1 MVTLPPLKL
10 TNIPQ
15 LKTYNRGLR
24 VYVILAFSILVT
36 SQLSF
41 FQNESSVHALQPQLT
56 PLSSIPSPSPSPSPS
71 STSGQSQPS
80 IQITAGKI
88 QNLSFRID
96 LSNSNPGIINYPQS
110 ITDIAVFVSSQS
122 SAVKIIGPTTWSLS
136 RLDSNSSHLIST
148 KVYASTSTIG
158 NPVFFT
164 VTVQYIK
171 NGQELK
177 TDSFDIGAV
186 VIGDIKI
193 EPNNLGIRYIGDTPN
208 LVGNLLNK
216 GNSGALFTNLQV
228 LSVSLQTGTGNL
240 RGGTNLLTGAS
251 QFLGTLQPNIPTPF
265 SIPISIDLATPR
277 SGGNKINQ
285 SLTTV
290 DANSLNNLESSVV
303 TNSMINYD
311 NTTLNP
317 KRLNNAI
324 YLISLKIRLQ

>member
-1 MVTLPPLKL
+1 M
-10 TNIPQ
+10 
-15 LKTYNRGLR
+15 
-24 VYVILAFSILVT
+24 
-36 SQLSF
+36 
-41 FQNESSVHALQPQLT
+41 
-56 PLSSIPSPSPSPSPS
+56 
-71 STSGQSQPS
+71 
-80 IQITAGKI
+80 
-88 QNLSFRID
+88 
-96 LSNSNPGIINYPQS
+96 
-110 ITDIAVFVSSQS
+110 
-122 SAVKIIGPTTWSLS
+122 
-136 RLDSNSSHLIST
+136 IST
-148 KVYASTSTIG
+148 KVYASPSTIG

-186 VIGDIKI
+186 VTGDIKI

-228 LSVSLQTGTGNL
+228 LSVSLQTGTGDL

-285 SLTTV
+285 SSTTV
-290 DANSLNNLESSVV
+290 DANSSNNLESSVV

-317 KRLNNAI
+317 KRLSIMPYTWSPSKSATMM
-324 YLISLKIRLQ
+324 S

>member
-56 PLSSIPSPSPSPSPS
+56 PLSSIPSPTPTTTTTT
-71 STSGQSQPS
+71 TSGQSQPS

-96 LSNSNPGIINYPQS
+96 LSNPNSGIINYPQT
-110 ITDIAVFVSSQS
+110 ITDIAVFVASQS
-122 SAVKIIGPTTWSLS
+122 SSIKIIGPSTWSLPK
-136 RLDSNSSHLIST
+136 LDSNSSHLIST
-148 KVYASTSTIG
+148 KVYASPSTIG
-158 NPVFFT
+158 SPVFFT

-177 TDSFDIGAV
+177 TDSFDIGAI

-216 GNSGALFTNLQV
+216 GNSGALFTNLQI
-228 LSVSLQTGTGNL
+228 LSASLKTGAEDL
-240 RGGTNLLTGAS
+240 RVGTTLLIGAS

-265 SIPISIDLATPR
+265 SIPLSIDLVVPR
-277 SGGNKINQ
+277 PGGNKINQ
-285 SLTTV
+285 SSNTL
-290 DANSLNNLESSVV
+290 ANSSNNLEPTNV
-303 TNSMINYD
+303 TNNRIHYD
-311 NTTLNP
+311 NAAFNEQLSNDV
-317 KRLNNAI
+317 
-324 YLISLKIRLQ
+324 Y

>member
-41 FQNESSVHALQPQLT
+41 FQNESSVHALQPQRT
-56 PLSSIPSPSPSPSPS
+56 PLSSTPAPAPAPTP
-71 STSGQSQPS
+71 TPTTTGGQSQPS

-96 LSNSNPGIINYPQS
+96 LSNRNPGIINYLQS

-148 KVYASTSTIG
+148 KVYASPSTIG

-186 VIGDIKI
+186 VTGDIKI

-216 GNSGALFTNLQV
+216 GNSGALFTN
-228 LSVSLQTGTGNL
+228 
-240 RGGTNLLTGAS
+240 
-251 QFLGTLQPNIPTPF
+251 
-265 SIPISIDLATPR
+265 
-277 SGGNKINQ
+277 
-285 SLTTV
+285 
-290 DANSLNNLESSVV
+290 
-303 TNSMINYD
+303 
-311 NTTLNP
+311 
-317 KRLNNAI
+317 
-324 YLISLKIRLQ
+324 

>member
-41 FQNESSVHALQPQLT
+41 FQNESICTCITTAT
-56 PLSSIPSPSPSPSPS
+56 NTSIFNSSPSPIQLHPAPTT
-71 STSGQSQPS
+71 TSGQSQPS

-96 LSNSNPGIINYPQS
+96 LSNRNPGIINYPQS

-122 SAVKIIGPTTWSLS
+122 SAVKIIGPTTWSFPS
-136 RLDSNSSHLIST
+136 LDSNSSHLIST
-148 KVYASTSTIG
+148 KVYASPSTIG

-193 EPNNLGIRYIGDTPN
+193 EPNNLGIRYLGDTPN

-228 LSVSLQTGTGNL
+228 LSVSLQTGAGDL
-240 RGGTNLLTGAS
+240 REE
-251 QFLGTLQPNIPTPF
+251 
-265 SIPISIDLATPR
+265 PIS
-277 SGGNKINQ
+277 
-285 SLTTV
+285 
-290 DANSLNNLESSVV
+290 
-303 TNSMINYD
+303 
-311 NTTLNP
+311 
-317 KRLNNAI
+317 
-324 YLISLKIRLQ
+324 